1 MKLRFPLIN
10 KTNTS
15 KEYDIYHYWYIL
27 DKGFNC
33 MSVMDAI
40 MYL

>member
-1 MKLRFPLIN
+1 MKLRFTVIN
-10 KTNTS
+10 KTDPS
-15 KEYDIYHYWYIL
+15 KEYDICHYWYIL
-27 DKGFNC
+27 DKDFNR